1 MIGFQVLALKQITN
15 HVAYDRYL
23 SLIQGRAAF
32 GIIKF
37 NGQMFTA
44 NLTNKGW
51 DTRSWGAGYWWQVC
65 CILCCIS
72 FWFLFLF
79 FFELI

>member
-1 MIGFQVLALKQITN
+1 MDCTCRLTAPNDRGVWCR
-15 HVAYDRYL
+15 YDRYL

-44 NLTNKGW
+44 NLTGKGW
-51 DTRSWGAGYWWQVC
+51 DTRSWGAGYWWQNERQPY
-65 CILCCIS
+65 L
-72 FWFLFLF
+72 
-79 FFELI
+79 